1 MKSRQE
7 IIAWRKCAAWATDAQ
22 VEQDLLLTQAMVAI
36 FRDPFLFGQVAMRG
50 GTALHK
56 LHLAPAARYLEDI
69 DLVLVGSRPVAHVE
83 RALVRVLEPLL
94 GKPAS
99 WQGRKARSFAR

>member
-1 MKSRQE
+1 VKSWQE

-56 LHLAPAARYLEDI
+56 LHLAPAARRISISSWLAADQLPTSSVRWY
-69 DLVLVGSRPVAHVE
+69 GSWNLCLANQPAAHWH
-83 RALVRVLEPLL
+83 
-94 GKPAS
+94 S
-99 WQGRKARSFAR
+99 